1 MRLPMTNKL
10 TSHNGI
16 SRTEKFH
23 DEETEVEFL
32 GTPVG
37 PDAARGFDRGQTRVT
52 FVESES
58 TDDE

>member
-1 MRLPMTNKL
+1 MNKL
-10 TSHNGI
+10 TSPNVRSGAD
-16 SRTEKFH
+16 RFR

-37 PDAARGFDRGQTRVT
+37 SDAVSGRLDRGQTRVT

-58 TDDE
+58 TDAE

>member
-1 MRLPMTNKL
+1 MTNNL
-10 TSHNGI
+10 TSRKGI
-16 SRTEKFH
+16 SDAEKFH

-32 GTPVG
+32 GTPVV
-37 PDAARGFDRGQTRVT
+37 PNAARGLDRGQTRVT

>member
-1 MRLPMTNKL
+1 MTNKL

-16 SRTEKFH
+16 SGAEKFH

-37 PDAARGFDRGQTRVT
+37 PDAAFCGLDRRQTRVT

>member
-1 MRLPMTNKL
+1 MTNKL
-10 TSHNGI
+10 TSHYGI
-16 SRTEKFH
+16 SGAEKFH

-32 GTPVG
+32 GIPVG
-37 PDAARGFDRGQTRVT
+37 PDAACGLDRGQTRVT